1 MAVDAIELREVM
13 RLWATGVTVVTSS
26 YAGVQH
32 GMTVSS
38 FTSVSLDPP
47 LVMVSL
53 ELSSRTHR
61 LVSQAGGFA
70 VAILADDQQAVAERF
85 SGGVPDHEDRFAGF
99 AVEATPAGLLVPAG
113 CLAWLDCKVA
123 GQHEAGNHSLFIGKV
138 EAAQS
143 MRQRG
148 PLLYYN
154 RGYRR
159 VAG

>member
-1 MAVDAIELREVM
+1 MVLDPVGLREVM
-13 RLWATGVTVVTSS
+13 RQWATGVTVVTSS
-26 YAGVQH
+26 HAGVQH

-38 FTSVSLDPP
+38 FTSVSLEPP
-47 LVMVSL
+47 LV
-53 ELSSRTHR
+53 
-61 LVSQAGGFA
+61 LVSSSCPAARTVWCRKPAHSRSLSWPQ
-70 VAILADDQQAVAERF
+70 DQQAVAERF

-99 AVEATPAGLLVPAG
+99 AVEATPAGLPIPAG
-113 CLAWLDCKVA
+113 CLAWLDCKVV
-123 GQHEAGNHSLFIGKV
+123 GQHEAGNHTLFIGKV

-143 MRQRG
+143 IRQRG

>member
-1 MAVDAIELREVM
+1 MTVDAIELREVM

-26 YAGVQH
+26 HAGVQH

-47 LVMVSL
+47 LVLVSL

-61 LVSQAGGFA
+61 LVSQAGAFA
-70 VAILADDQQAVAERF
+70 VAILASDQRAVAERF
-85 SGGVPDHEDRFAGF
+85 AGGIPDHEDRFAGF
-99 AVEATPAGLLVPAG
+99 AVEATPTGLPIPAG
-113 CLAWLDCKVA
+113 CLAWLDCKVV
-123 GQHEAGNHSLFIGKV
+123 GQHEAGNHTLFIGKV

-143 MRQRG
+143 GRRRG

-159 VAG
+159 MAE

>member
-26 YAGVQH
+26 HAGLQH

-38 FTSVSLDPP
+38 FTSVSLEPP

-61 LVSQAGGFA
+61 LVSQAGAFA
-70 VAILADDQQAVAERF
+70 VAILADDQRAVAERF

-99 AVEATPAGLLVPAG
+99 AVETTPSGMPIPAG
-113 CLAWLDCKVA
+113 CLAWLECKVV
-123 GQHEAGNHSLFIGKV
+123 GQHEAGNHTLFIGKV
-138 EAAQS
+138 EAALT

-159 VAG
+159 IGE